1 MSQQGGRPTG
11 HEDDWWRELYE
22 DSTDDTGPTPARDS
36 LDDRFASASG
46 AVGDAAEGRTG
57 PSDRPAA
64 RPPGSEPGVP
74 APRTGADDAPAT
86 PRPNGRAPQRA
97 PWEPP
102 PPRPTGPMSF
112 PAAPNPPGRPERTRS
127 QERPGSASP
136 GPAGSRPPTGEQA
149 AGPPPPTA
157 APRPSPDDGPGRA
170 APAAAGPD
178 RPSSG
183 ERTGGAPPPTPAPPP
198 PPPTAAPPPPSERP
212 GQPPAPTFSA
222 SGTHPVPPPP
232 KAPPA
237 WQDPEARPAAAS
249 EPPASPAP
257 PATAAA
263 PHDAPPPAPTGRP
276 PAPPRPAEPP
286 PTDSRTADS
295 RTPAS
300 RTPDPRTAE
309 PRAAE
314 PRSGSPSPV
323 DTPPTTNPPP
333 GQDGPR
339 IERPAPTPRPRG
351 HVGTRPPTYD
361 AEPTALPAADPDDLD
376 DLVPDTV
383 LDGARYGAC
392 TLRAV
397 SVRGDSARYR
407 GEPRRDSLLTARFGT
422 GEHALLLVAMATG
435 ARATPGAHRA
445 AAEACHW
452 IGRAVGRSHPR
463 LVEDIRDGRRGDLK
477 SGLHRL
483 IDRSLGKLRASAS
496 EQGVDPEEYAA
507 SLRCLLLSA
516 DPGCRTRVFFGV
528 GPGGLFRLREGEW
541 QDIEPRVADVK
552 GEPVLGFGSPP
563 SETPEGDRLT
573 MDLGIPTPPSPYEP
587 APEPP
592 REPFRFRT
600 SVARPGDTL
609 LMCSGGLADPL
620 RGEPELGEYLAE
632 RWSRPEP
639 PGLAAFLADSQ
650 VRVKG
655 YADDRTAAAVWEA

>member
-46 AVGDAAEGRTG
+46 AVGDEAKAPIGS
-57 PSDRPAA
+57 SDRPAA
-64 RPPGSEPGVP
+64 RPPGSEPVVP
-74 APRTGADDAPAT
+74 APRTAADDAPAT

-102 PPRPTGPMSF
+102 PPRPTGPTSF
-112 PAAPNPPGRPERTRS
+112 PAAPN
-127 QERPGSASP
+127 Q
-136 GPAGSRPPTGEQA
+136 
-149 AGPPPPTA
+149 
-157 APRPSPDDGPGRA
+157 PGRA
-170 APAAAGPD
+170 APAAAGAD
-178 RPSSG
+178 RPSG
-183 ERTGGAPPPTPAPPP
+183 ERTGGAQPPAAAPPP
-198 PPPTAAPPPPSERP
+198 PAAAPPPPASAPNPPTTAPPPPSERP
-212 GQPPAPTFSA
+212 GQPPARTFPA
-222 SGTHPVPPPP
+222 SGTPSVPPPP
-232 KAPPA
+232 K
-237 WQDPEARPAAAS
+237 
-249 EPPASPAP
+249 AP

-263 PHDAPPPAPTGRP
+263 PHDAAPLAPTGRP
-276 PAPPRPAEPP
+276 PVPPRPAEPP
-286 PTDSRTADS
+286 STDSRTAD
-295 RTPAS
+295 
-300 RTPDPRTAE
+300 PRTTE

-314 PRSGSPSPV
+314 PRSVSPPPV

-339 IERPAPTPRPRG
+339 IERPAPTPRARG
-351 HVGTRPPTYD
+351 HVGSRPPTYD

-376 DLVPDTV
+376 DLVADTV

-452 IGRAVGRSHPR
+452 IGRAVGRSHAR

-483 IDRSLGKLRASAS
+483 TDRSLGKLRASAS

-541 QDIEPRVADVK
+541 QDIEPQVAEVK
-552 GEPVLGFGSPP
+552 GEPVVGFGSPP

-609 LMCSGGLADPL
+609 LMCSGGLAEPL

>member
-46 AVGDAAEGRTG
+46 AVGDGAEARTG
-57 PSDRPAA
+57 SSDRPAA
-64 RPPGSEPGVP
+64 RHPGAEPVVP
-74 APRTGADDAPAT
+74 APRTGADDLPAP
-86 PRPNGRAPQRA
+86 PRPSTRAPQRA

-102 PPRPTGPMSF
+102 PPRPTGPTSF
-112 PAAPNPPGRPERTRS
+112 PTSQPSGER
-127 QERPGSASP
+127 
-136 GPAGSRPPTGEQA
+136 AGGTPPPTST
-149 AGPPPPTA
+149 PPPPT
-157 APRPSPDDGPGRA
+157 S
-170 APAAAGPD
+170 
-178 RPSSG
+178 
-183 ERTGGAPPPTPAPPP
+183 T
-198 PPPTAAPPPPSERP
+198 PPPPSERP
-212 GQPPAPTFSA
+212 GQPPAPPFPP
-222 SGTHPVPPPP
+222 SGTPPVPPPP

-237 WQDPEARPAAAS
+237 WPDQEAHPATAS
-249 EPPASPAP
+249 GPLASPAP
-257 PATAAA
+257 PATAAE
-263 PHDAPPPAPTGRP
+263 PHDEAPPAPTDWP
-276 PAPPRPAEPP
+276 PVPPRPAEPP
-286 PTDSRTADS
+286 STDSRTAD
-295 RTPAS
+295 
-300 RTPDPRTAE
+300 PRTTE
-309 PRAAE
+309 PPAAG
-314 PRSGSPSPV
+314 PRPVSPPPV

-333 GQDGPR
+333 DQDSPR

-376 DLVPDTV
+376 DLVADTV

-452 IGRAVGRSHPR
+452 IGRAVGRSHAR

-483 IDRSLGKLRASAS
+483 TDRSLGKLRASAS

-541 QDIEPRVADVK
+541 QDIEPQVTDIK
-552 GEPVLGFGSPP
+552 GDPVVGFGSPP

-609 LMCSGGLADPL
+609 LMCSGGLAEPL